1 MIVFVKKRT
10 LFFLSVLVAGV
21 LGLIGGHFRSNYS
34 QKNSLLVNTAKADVP
49 PSASCDL
56 NNWTQVQCDCYFT
69 GVGCSG
75 SDGCCSGPTNDT
87 GVDASTDADASC
99 ADATDEGGGS
109 GGSGGS
115 SGTDEGGDG

>member
-49 PSASCDL
+49 TADCDL
-56 NNWTQVQCDCYFT
+56 NNWTQAQCDCYFL
-69 GVGCSG
+69 GMNCSG
-75 SDGCCSGPTNDT
+75 GDGCCSGPTNDAGT
-87 GVDASTDADASC
+87 GVDAGSC
-99 ADATDEGGGS
+99 DDGTGDTGNDS
-109 GGSGGS
+109 GGAGCG
-115 SGTDEGGDG
+115 